1 MRFPDLLVNARDRK
15 QYQRYRAE
23 RALFVND
30 SVDFLI
36 DAWTTAEA
44 EDASSGQTSGATVLM
59 QTRNVIEVL
68 DGVGVLV
75 REGCTQNCFHLLR
88 SAWESYWG
96 ILWVLADDTLQ
107 RAKAYQLAHAHRTVA
122 FAERCDPTTDANKKL
137 RERLAGQEH
146 SHVFE
151 GADVD
156 SLAIADRVAG
166 LFESAEFRDIETA
179 WQEAVIARGKKPG
192 PPPWYSLFGGP
203 DTARQLAYRVGEGVA
218 YETFYGFYSDAV
230 HGMNAF
236 DHMANTKNGDTQ
248 SVRPIRHPFWIN
260 KVSSQAGQIALLVTA
275 KILKSLASE
284 SVEAFKV
291 RYAKALAPAMRKLLG
306 EETLEAPWA

>member
-15 QYQRYRAE
+15 QYKRYRDE
-23 RALFVND
+23 RAMFVHD
-30 SVDFLI
+30 SVNFLI

-44 EDASSGQTSGATVLM
+44 TNANSGQTSGATVLM

-96 ILWVLADDTLQ
+96 ILWVLADDTLR

-137 RERLAGQEH
+137 RERLAGQDH

-156 SLAIADRVAG
+156 SLAIADRMRR
-166 LFESAEFRDIETA
+166 LFESDEFCDIEAA
-179 WQEAVIARGKKPG
+179 WQKAVTARGKKPG
-192 PPPWYSLFGGP
+192 PPPWYSLFDGP
-203 DTARQLAYRVGEGVA
+203 ENARQLAYRVGEGVA

-236 DHMANTKNGDTQ
+236 DHMANTETGDAQ

-260 KVSSQAGQIALLVTA
+260 KVSSQGNQIALLVAA
-275 KILKSLASE
+275 KVLNSLASE
-284 SVEAFKV
+284 SVAVFKA
-291 RYAKALAPAMRKLLG
+291 RYAKSMAPRMRKLSG
-306 EETLEAPWA
+306 DETLDAPWA